1 MNKTQLIS
9 ATAKASGIKKSDA
22 EAVIENFLNIIQD
35 EVAKGEKVQI
45 MGFGSFERRYRGERT
60 MKNPRT
66 GEDMQV
72 AASKSPAFSAG
83 SIFKDKVN
91 V

>member
-9 ATAKASGIKKSDA
+9 ETAKASGIKKSDV

-35 EVAKGEKVQI
+35 EVSKGEKVQI
-45 MGFGSFERRYRGERT
+45 TGFGSFERRDRGERT

-72 AASKSPAFSAG
+72 AASKSPAFTAG
-83 SIFKDKVN
+83 SVFKEKVN